1 VLISR
6 SLATAA
12 LAAVLAFA
20 AIVPASGLAGPR
32 YILVHGDGLPEALLL
47 DDAAGNELLV
57 SSPDILPLAA
67 VPRVADR
74 PVYELAIFFIVPDLA
89 GRSPSSLRPDETQA
103 VGRFYPAVGTY
114 EAVFELGAVP
124 GIGPRRDGS
133 LTPPMLDYLV
143 SKGVPVV
150 SDVELGPEQPSPE
163 AAPVETAPST
173 RKGEPSGG
181 PAWLLPFAISAG
193 LLVLLG
199 AGAALRARSRKSR
212 RGQLRW

>member
-1 VLISR
+1 MISR

-12 LAAVLAFA
+12 LAAVLTLA
-20 AIVPASGLAGPR
+20 ATVPASGLAGPR
-32 YILVHGDGLPEALLL
+32 YILVHGGGLPEALLL

-57 SSPDILPLAA
+57 SSPDILPLAG
-67 VPRVADR
+67 VPRVEDR

-89 GRSPSSLRPDETQA
+89 GRNPASLRPDETQA

-124 GIGPRRDGS
+124 GIGPRRDGG

-150 SDVELGPEQPSPE
+150 SALELGPEQPSPE
-163 AAPVETAPST
+163 AAPVETVPSVQQD
-173 RKGEPSGG
+173 RPSGG

-193 LLVLLG
+193 LLALLG
-199 AGAALRARSRKSR
+199 TGAALRRRFRKSR
-212 RGQLRW
+212 RGQLHW